1 MNDDCSDR
9 CHGGWGCCA
18 GVVGRHL
25 CARHRH
31 RANRRPNPRAAG
43 CRVALINLE
52 GEWRLLTPE
61 EQVELLARPLL
72 CDSSKVRE
80 GDQPQRVEDWCAD
93 LVNAFLAHGEPV
105 LVCLLRSLPSGAMR
119 ATIVWGED
127 GRRVADGCEAI
138 VGPSDF
144 REWG

>member
-1 MNDDCSDR
+1 MTVLIDVMV
-9 CHGGWGCCA
+9 A
-18 GVVGRHL
+18 GVVAL
-25 CARHRH
+25 VLL
-31 RANRRPNPRAAG
+31 AG
-43 CRVALINLE
+43 IYALATDTVQIGDRTREQLVARVALINLE

-105 LVCLLRSLPSGAMR
+105 LVCLLRSLPSGAIR

-127 GRRVADGCEAI
+127 GRRVADVCEAI